1 MAPAETKK
9 DSTSLS
15 AQIDWKNAAKV
26 FLPIAAAVFVLIF
39 LFFLEKKR
47 RAARWRK
54 ALKRAER
61 SGRYS
66 KAARMQNLR
75 FYRWLVKHKKTVRK
89 TDERP

>member
-39 LFFLEKKR
+39 IFLEKKR

-54 ALKRAER
+54 ALKRQREVAVT
-61 SGRYS
+61 
-66 KAARMQNLR
+66 ARRRGCRTLD
-75 FYRWLVKHKKTVRK
+75 FTGGW
-89 TDERP
+89 